1 MYSYRG
7 KTPDIDEE
15 ANKVES
21 VCKGCEERYTACWG
35 SCKKYIEAKAAHDE
49 QKRSREKDRIMN
61 DAIDSVHYTGL
72 KYERNNRRQ
81 KT

>member
-1 MYSYRG
+1 M
-7 KTPDIDEE
+7 
-15 ANKVES
+15 ES
-21 VCKGCEERYTACWG
+21 VCKGCAERYTACWG

-49 QKRSREKDRIMN
+49 QKKAIEKAAVLHDMIE
-61 DAIDSVHYTGL
+61 SVYYNGQ

>member
-1 MYSYRG
+1 M
-7 KTPDIDEE
+7 
-15 ANKVES
+15 ES

-35 SCKKYIEAKAAHDE
+35 SCQKYIEAKEEHYK
-49 QKRSREKDRIMN
+49 QKKAREKDRIMN
-61 DAIDSVHYTGL
+61 NAIDSVHYTGL

>member
-1 MYSYRG
+1 M
-7 KTPDIDEE
+7 
-15 ANKVES
+15 ES
-21 VCKGCEERYTACWG
+21 VCKGCTDRYTACWG

-49 QKRSREKDRIMN
+49 QKKAIEKAVVLHDMIE
-61 DAIDSVHYTGL
+61 SVYYNGK

>member
-1 MYSYRG
+1 M
-7 KTPDIDEE
+7 K
-15 ANKVES
+15 S
-21 VCKGCEERYTACWG
+21 VCKGCEERYAACWG
-35 SCKKYIEAKAAHDE
+35 SCQKYIEAKE
-49 QKRSREKDRIMN
+49 ENERQKKAREKDRIMN

>member
-1 MYSYRG
+1 M
-7 KTPDIDEE
+7 KE
-15 ANKVES
+15 ANKVKS
-21 VCKGCEERYTACWG
+21 VCKGCTERCTACWG

-49 QKRSREKDRIMN
+49 QKKAIEKAVVLHDMIE
-61 DAIDSVHYTGL
+61 SVHYNGK

>member
-1 MYSYRG
+1 M
-7 KTPDIDEE
+7 K
-15 ANKVES
+15 S
-21 VCKGCEERYTACWG
+21 VCKGCTERHTSCWG

-49 QKRSREKDRIMN
+49 QKKAIEKAVVLRDMIE
-61 DAIDSVHYTGL
+61 SVYYNGK

>member
-1 MYSYRG
+1 M
-7 KTPDIDEE
+7 
-15 ANKVES
+15 ES
-21 VCKGCEERYTACWG
+21 VCKGCVDRYAACWG

-49 QKRSREKDRIMN
+49 QKKAIEKAVVLHDMIE
-61 DAIDSVHYTGL
+61 SVHYNGK